1 MYQCAGCG
9 AALFDA
15 STKYNSGTGWP
26 SFFQALPGAVTETN
40 DYSIMFMPRTEV
52 RILSRAHGFVSA
64 EPLPFRCVLHD
75 ADSRH
80 VMQTPATQRLEMDAS
95 FRARMQDS

>member
-1 MYQCAGCG
+1 MYRCGGCG

-15 STKYNSGTGWP
+15 STKYASGTGWP

-52 RILSRAHGFVSA
+52 RCWRLHGSN
-64 EPLPFRCVLHD
+64 
-75 ADSRH
+75 
-80 VMQTPATQRLEMDAS
+80 
-95 FRARMQDS
+95 

>member
-1 MYQCAGCG
+1 MYRCGGCG

-15 STKYNSGTGWP
+15 SAKYASGTGWP

-52 RILSRAHGFVSA
+52 RGRRRFW
-64 EPLPFRCVLHD
+64 VLHE
-75 ADSRH
+75 A
-80 VMQTPATQRLEMDAS
+80 
-95 FRARMQDS
+95 ARWL

>member
-1 MYQCAGCG
+1 MHRQHPCVYMTRGLPVVQEKRAGVYLCAGCG

-52 RILSRAHGFVSA
+52 
-64 EPLPFRCVLHD
+64 
-75 ADSRH
+75 
-80 VMQTPATQRLEMDAS
+80 
-95 FRARMQDS
+95 

>member
-1 MYQCAGCG
+1 MYRCGGCG

-15 STKYNSGTGWP
+15 STKYASGTGWP

-52 RILSRAHGFVSA
+52 CDAQPAYTVQGSLTASSA
-64 EPLPFRCVLHD
+64 W
-75 ADSRH
+75 SH
-80 VMQTPATQRLEMDAS
+80 VR
-95 FRARMQDS
+95 